1 MIAQHRVR
9 HIHPRPRSAPAVV
22 SLAALAMVAGGCG
35 AAADEP
41 QAVDAASAPQSAGV
55 PINRSALDPAA
66 KAAVTTPE
74 VNAIDPQFPISN
86 ASRFSVVVL
95 GKVLGFADGPTF
107 VDYEGDAEPGP
118 DWVVMEVEPVAVL
131 RGEEQ
136 VGDPIYVQ
144 LTLSDREGLEKA
156 IPPGTLAFVAAQ
168 SVDPAADQHLA
179 DPYAGVPAGR
189 TRYIAGAPYVA
200 VADGPGRI
208 WYPVSGQSH
217 DRPLTALVPGDLAP
231 LLPAELR

>member
-1 MIAQHRVR
+1 MTTRHRR
-9 HIHPRPRSAPAVV
+9 PRIHPRRATAAA
-22 SLAALAMVAGGCG
+22 SLALAMLAVLAGGCG
-35 AAADEP
+35 AVSDE
-41 QAVDAASAPQSAGV
+41 PQSAGV

-66 KAAVTTPE
+66 KAAVTAPE
-74 VNAIDPQFPISN
+74 VNAIDPQIPISN

-95 GKVLGFADGPTF
+95 GRVLGFADGPTF
-107 VDYEGDAEPGP
+107 VDYEGDA
-118 DWVVMEVEPVAVL
+118 
-131 RGEEQ
+131 EQ

-144 LTLSDREGLEKA
+144 LTLSDREGLAKA
-156 IPPGTLAFVAAQ
+156 IPPGTLTFLAAQ
-168 SVDPAADQHLA
+168 PVDPAADQHLA

-189 TRYIAGAPYVA
+189 TRYLAGAPYVA

>member
-1 MIAQHRVR
+1 MTTRHRR
-9 HIHPRPRSAPAVV
+9 PRIHPRRATAAA
-22 SLAALAMVAGGCG
+22 SLALAVLAVLAGSCG
-35 AAADEP
+35 AVADEP
-41 QAVDAASAPQSAGV
+41 QPAGV

-66 KAAVTTPE
+66 KAAVTAPE

-144 LTLSDREGLEKA
+144 LTLSDREGLAKA
-156 IPPGTLAFVAAQ
+156 IPPGTLTFVAAQ
-168 SVDPAADQHLA
+168 PVDPADDQHLA

-189 TRYIAGAPYVA
+189 TRYLAGAPYVA

-231 LLPAELR
+231 LLPAEVR